1 MPIDAEAIQ
10 NLGWRQGSVFTLQAS
25 TPVVVANRARI
36 SVSQF
41 TIPDEA
47 RLILVSH
54 DCDIVHPG
62 PHEPRIEVCPAVRFN
77 GALSGNFT
85 GTRNPR
91 RLHIELEI
99 EGARHGYELRAPT
112 RFPLPREILQDSA
125 PDQNA
130 RITAKHHRYFCHW
143 LAKRVRRT
151 ALPTAFDQRVS
162 AQVRSAIRD
171 LLHPLADSIESILIA
186 LDPRD
191 EELAPDQSYVVQIV
205 ALMEAADFAD
215 QHRREAVEGA
225 MQALENL
232 LDHCGGIEFDAC
244 VCQSMSEM
252 TLDVFRDFS
261 IWDYDELSL
270 DAGAQLPQQIP

>member
-1 MPIDAEAIQ
+1 MPIDAAAIQ

-25 TPVVVANRARI
+25 TPLLVENRARI
-36 SVSQF
+36 SVPQF
-41 TIPDEA
+41 TIPDDA

-62 PHEPRIEVCPAVRFN
+62 PHEPRIEVCPAVRLN

-99 EGARHGYELRAPT
+99 DGTRHGYELRAPT
-112 RFPLPREILQDSA
+112 RFTLPREILQESA
-125 PDQNA
+125 PDENA
-130 RITAKHHRYFCHW
+130 RITIRHHRYFCHW

-162 AQVRSAIRD
+162 PQVRSAIRT
-171 LLHPLADSIESILIA
+171 LLHPLADSIDSILIA
-186 LDPRD
+186 LDPGD
-191 EELAPDQSYVVQIV
+191 EELGPDQDYVVQVV
-205 ALMEAADFAD
+205 ALMEAEDYAN
-215 QHRREAVEGA
+215 QERREAVEVVMGSV
-225 MQALENL
+225 QNL
-232 LDHCGGIEFDAC
+232 LDHCGGIELEAC

-252 TLDVFRDFS
+252 TIDIFRDFNT
-261 IWDYDELSL
+261 WDYDELSL
-270 DAGAQLPQQIP
+270 ETGAQLPQQVP

>member
-1 MPIDAEAIQ
+1 MPIDATAIQ

-25 TPVVVANRARI
+25 APVVVANRERI
-36 SVSQF
+36 SVPQF
-41 TIPDEA
+41 NIPDGA

-62 PHEPRIEVCPAVRFN
+62 PHEPRIEVCPAVRLN

-99 EGARHGYELRAPT
+99 GGARHGYELRAPT
-112 RFPLPREILQDSA
+112 RFTLPREILQDSA

-130 RITAKHHRYFCHW
+130 RITVKHHRYFCHW

-191 EELAPDQSYVVQIV
+191 EELGPDQSYVVQIV
-205 ALMEAADFAD
+205 ALMEAEDFAD

-225 MQALENL
+225 TQALQNL
-232 LDHCGGIEFDAC
+232 LDHCGGIELDAC
-244 VCQSMSEM
+244 VCQSLSEM
-252 TLDVFRDFS
+252 TLDVFRDLAYGITTS
-261 IWDYDELSL
+261 
-270 DAGAQLPQQIP
+270 